1 MESLTYNVTE
11 RDHLNEMLKQIKQ
24 LEGVVKEMI
33 PSHFGII
40 VRPYSST
47 TTTATQVKHK
57 YHRYRVL
64 NSLKSSSYSS
74 LPVARKLGRPKTKRQ
89 RTRVKYVLDVRFYNL
104 LLYMNYYNITYSL
117 SYLCF
122 HMVLYVGDQTRKQC
136 TNACYSS

>member
-1 MESLTYNVTE
+1 
-11 RDHLNEMLKQIKQ
+11 MLKQIKQ
-24 LEGVVKEMI
+24 LEGIVKEMI

-74 LPVARKLGRPKTKRQ
+74 HPVARKLGRPKTKRQ
-89 RTRVKYVLDVRFYNL
+89 RTRVKYILDVRFYNL
-104 LLYMNYYNITYSL
+104 LLYMNYYHITYSL
-117 SYLCF
+117 SYLFSHDLICRRPDKKAVYKCMLF
-122 HMVLYVGDQTRKQC
+122 ILINQQHLTTSMQL
-136 TNACYSS
+136 